1 VDSRFNSYFRSA
13 KNTRL
18 CKSQTVRGSGTLG
31 GIIGKSKMKNRK
43 FIILFYLIF
52 LSLNLNGQT
61 ISDLSLKIC
70 DSIKNHKYTK
80 IDTIELKQAQIYSKL
95 LTEYLLKNVKA
106 EPKNFKTDFN
116 SLNYKLTRELNKSC
130 ENYLNKTTFILP
142 FSNLVEI
149 DSVFSIEQRE
159 NIVKIAKEIRNKN
172 RMEILILSIDELYP
186 NENIDEFSYNKLID
200 WKVGRVFQK
209 SGVVIVFSK
218 KLRLLRISTTEISKK
233 YLTDENCEKIVSEIM
248 IPNFKK
254 DNYYDGI
261 YKSLLEI
268 ENLTK

>member
-1 VDSRFNSYFRSA
+1 MR
-13 KNTRL
+13 K
-18 CKSQTVRGSGTLG
+18 Q
-31 GIIGKSKMKNRK
+31 K
-43 FIILFYLIF
+43 FIILFYLLF
-52 LSLNLNGQT
+52 LSLNSNGQT

-70 DSIKNHKYTK
+70 DSIKNHKY
-80 IDTIELKQAQIYSKL
+80 IENDTIELKQAEIYSKL

-106 EPKNFKTDFN
+106 EPKNFKTDYN

-130 ENYLNKTTFILP
+130 ENYLIKTTFILP

-159 NIVKIAKEIRNKN
+159 NIVKIANEIRNKN

-186 NENIDEFSYNKLID
+186 NENIDEFAYTKLID
-200 WKVGRVFQK
+200 WKIGGVFKK
-209 SGVVIVFSK
+209 SGVIIVFSK

-261 YKSLLEI
+261 YKSLIEI
-268 ENLTK
+268 DNLTK